1 MGLGLVGAVVIVVVF
16 GGCFGPK
23 GVVRGP
29 QFGGGVQRGPTG
41 SSSSGSL
48 VAVGRIV
55 VVLVVGV
62 GR

>member
-1 MGLGLVGAVVIVVVF
+1 VGLGFAGGVVTVTVL

-23 GVVRGP
+23 GVVLGP
-29 QFGGGVQRGPTG
+29 QFGGGVHRGPAG

-48 VAVGRIV
+48 VGVGRIV

-62 GR
+62 GL